1 MTITVLEPKSIL
13 FSVMVVKQWNTSNL
27 TKGSEVIAVAA
38 MNEERKQ
45 LEEFTISQ

>member
-38 MNEERKQ
+38 MNENNEERK
-45 LEEFTISQ
+45 